1 MVQCSRLPTVSSATC
16 VHSIPVWIHRLIILY
31 DQQNLTSCRLTYNIH
46 LSCWVVGPLEEET
59 NSFGQIEYWPYS
71 CHKSTTLQLTA
82 GHVNDTKRHRLTSQ
96 LTLLLNAVLCD
107 GRQHR
112 AHCYCN
118 LCDGRQHRAHC
129 YCNLLLS
136 GVHMFH
142 FKVQQFTFYFA
153 HHMLRR
159 CPKRFQS
166 ALQRCVTSN
175 KRFQSALQRCVT
187 SNKHT
192 VHCMLKFCM
201 FSALMVD

>member
-16 VHSIPVWIHRLIILY
+16 VHSIPVWLNRLIILY
-31 DQQNLTSCRLTYNIH
+31 DQQNITSCRLTYNIH

-96 LTLLLNAVLCD
+96 LTLVLNAV
-107 GRQHR
+107 
-112 AHCYCN
+112 

-166 ALQRCVTSN
+166 ALQRCVTP
-175 KRFQSALQRCVT
+175 
-187 SNKHT
+187 NKHT